1 MTLPDWSRLFGNI
14 LKNKMSHKETAQEEQ
29 DFKVAMQQL
38 SAEAE
43 KILPSM
49 PIIEDNSVIV
59 PISGETS
66 EPSAAVADKV
76 LALEGK
82 LLGRFEEFATQMA
95 SERAAAFEQQ
105 FRKIDE
111 QLALIRNT
119 ESVNQ
124 QVFDSLHAELL
135 KYRDNFLHESLQK
148 PFIHDLVYL
157 YDHLNGLFEQLST
170 AAQEKGNRSRVSQW
184 RDNLEN
190 AIHSLVEILHRF
202 EVREIEPRERVD
214 RACHR
219 VLSFEPADFPEED
232 GNIVMRV
239 KRGFIWRG
247 KLIRP
252 EEVIAKR
259 YG

>member
-1 MTLPDWSRLFGNI
+1 
-14 LKNKMSHKETAQEEQ
+14 MSDKAVQEEQ
-29 DFKVAMQQL
+29 DFTVAMQQL

-43 KILPSM
+43 KILPTM
-49 PIIEDNSVIV
+49 PIVQED
-59 PISGETS
+59 PFPQPQDPGD
-66 EPSAAVADKV
+66 AAPQPDA
-76 LALEGK
+76 LAENLQALENT
-82 LLGRFEEFATQMA
+82 LLSRIERLA
-95 SERAAAFEQQ
+95 SEMETTRRVAFAEQ
-105 FRKIDE
+105 FKKIDE
-111 QLALIRNT
+111 QLASIRNT

-124 QVFDSLHAELL
+124 QLFDSLHAELL

-157 YDHLNGLFEQLST
+157 YDHLNGLCEQLSS
-170 AAQEKGNRSRVSQW
+170 AAQEKGKRSRVSQW

-202 EVREIEPRERVD
+202 DVKEIEPRERVD

-219 VLSFEPADFPEED
+219 VISFEPADFPEED
-232 GNIVMRV
+232 GSIVMRV
-239 KRGFIWRG
+239 KRGFVWRG

-259 YG
+259 FG

>member
-1 MTLPDWSRLFGNI
+1 MP
-14 LKNKMSHKETAQEEQ
+14 EEAAQEEQ

-38 SAEAE
+38 SAAAE
-43 KILPSM
+43 KILPPM
-49 PIIEDNSVIV
+49 PMIREKGFSPPLEHAEAAPQPDVFAEKLQSLENSLLSRIERLAAEM
-59 PISGETS
+59 ET
-66 EPSAAVADKV
+66 A
-76 LALEGK
+76 
-82 LLGRFEEFATQMA
+82 R
-95 SERAAAFEQQ
+95 RAALAEQ
-105 FRKIDE
+105 FKKIDE
-111 QLALIRNT
+111 QLVSIRSS

-124 QVFDSLHAELL
+124 QLFDSLHAEML

-157 YDHLNGLFEQLST
+157 YDHLNGLCEQLSM
-170 AAQEKGNRSRVSQW
+170 AAQEKGKRSRVSQW

-202 EVREIEPRERVD
+202 DVKEIEPRERVD

-219 VLSFEPADFPEED
+219 VISFEPANFPEED
-232 GNIVMRV
+232 GAIVMRV

-259 YG
+259 FS

>member
-1 MTLPDWSRLFGNI
+1 VTKLI
-14 LKNKMSHKETAQEEQ
+14 ETEQE
-29 DFKVAMQQL
+29 FTTAMQQL

-43 KILPSM
+43 KTLPLSPM
-49 PIIEDNSVIV
+49 PMIVGSGTVAESVNI
-59 PISGETS
+59 
-66 EPSAAVADKV
+66 ADRIQ
-76 LALEGK
+76 ALEK
-82 LLGRFEEFATQMA
+82 SILGQFEKFAA
-95 SERAAAFEQQ
+95 E
-105 FRKIDE
+105 IDK
-111 QLALIRNT
+111 QLGLIRNT

-124 QVFDSLHAELL
+124 QLFDSLHAELL

-157 YDHLNGLFEQLST
+157 YDHLNGLCDQLTT
-170 AAQEKGNRSRVSQW
+170 AAQEKAKRGRVSQW

-214 RACHR
+214 RAFHR
-219 VLSFEPADFPEED
+219 VISFEPADFPEED
-232 GNIVMRV
+232 GTIVMRV
-239 KRGFIWRG
+239 KRGFVWRG

-259 YG
+259 FG

>member
-1 MTLPDWSRLFGNI
+1 MTKAIHP
-14 LKNKMSHKETAQEEQ
+14 EEE
-29 DFKVAMQQL
+29 FTVAMQQL

-43 KILPSM
+43 KTLPIAPMIVDEAEAAEKLNLAEKIQAMEKSILSQF
-49 PIIEDNSVIV
+49 ERFA
-59 PISGETS
+59 GE
-66 EPSAAVADKV
+66 VDK
-76 LALEGK
+76 
-82 LLGRFEEFATQMA
+82 
-95 SERAAAFEQQ
+95 
-105 FRKIDE
+105 
-111 QLALIRNT
+111 QLASIRNT

-124 QVFDSLHAELL
+124 QLFDSLHAELL

-157 YDHLNGLFEQLST
+157 YDHLNGLCEQLSS
-170 AAQEKGNRSRVSQW
+170 AAQEKGKRSRVSQW

-190 AIHSLVEILHRF
+190 AIHALVEILHRF

-214 RACHR
+214 RAYHR

-232 GNIVMRV
+232 GTIVMRV
-239 KRGFIWRG
+239 KRGFVWRG

-259 YG
+259 FG

>member
-1 MTLPDWSRLFGNI
+1 MS
-14 LKNKMSHKETAQEEQ
+14 NKTVEQEK
-29 DFKVAMQQL
+29 DFTVAMQQL

-43 KILPSM
+43 KIRPAM
-49 PIIEDNSVIV
+49 PIVTDHSFSKSPDQTKSAPPPEILAEQLQTLENNLLRRIEKL
-59 PISGETS
+59 
-66 EPSAAVADKV
+66 SADMD
-76 LALEGK
+76 
-82 LLGRFEEFATQMA
+82 ATR
-95 SERAAAFEQQ
+95 RAAFAQHFK
-105 FRKIDE
+105 KIDE

-124 QVFDSLHAELL
+124 QLFDSLHAELL
-135 KYRDNFLHESLQK
+135 KYRDNFLHESLQR

-157 YDHLNGLFEQLST
+157 YDHLNGLCEQLSS
-170 AAQEKGNRSRVSQW
+170 AAQQKGKENRVFQW

-202 EVREIEPRERVD
+202 DVNEIEPRERVD

-219 VLSFEPADFPEED
+219 VISYEPADFPEED
-232 GNIVMRV
+232 GAIVMRV
-239 KRGFIWRG
+239 KRGFVWRG

-259 YG
+259 CS

>member
-1 MTLPDWSRLFGNI
+1 VSKPIQT
-14 LKNKMSHKETAQEEQ
+14 EEE
-29 DFKVAMQQL
+29 FAVTMQQL

-43 KILPSM
+43 KTLPPL
-49 PIIEDNSVIV
+49 PIIQEPFAPKLPPANSQANT
-59 PISGETS
+59 SGVS
-66 EPSAAVADKV
+66 EQVQGLENRLLSRLEQLAA
-76 LALEGK
+76 EM
-82 LLGRFEEFATQMA
+82 EA
-95 SERAAAFEQQ
+95 SRAAAFEEQ
-105 FRKIDE
+105 FHKIDE
-111 QLALIRNT
+111 QLASIRNT

-124 QVFDSLHAELL
+124 QLFDSLHAELL

-157 YDHLNGLFEQLST
+157 YDHLNGLCDQLST
-170 AAQEKGNRSRVSQW
+170 AAQEKGKRSRVSQW

-202 EVREIEPRERVD
+202 DVKEIEPRERVD

-219 VLSFEPADFPEED
+219 VISYEPADFPEED
-232 GNIVMRV
+232 GAIVMRV
-239 KRGFIWRG
+239 KRGFVWRS

-259 YG
+259 FG

>member
-1 MTLPDWSRLFGNI
+1 MSR
-14 LKNKMSHKETAQEEQ
+14 KTAQQQQ
-29 DFKVAMQQL
+29 DFAVAMQEL

-43 KILPSM
+43 KILPVGQNNSL
-49 PIIEDNSVIV
+49 PEVRDPEEPSQPPEAFVERLLGLENSVLKRLEQI
-59 PISGETS
+59 
-66 EPSAAVADKV
+66 AA
-76 LALEGK
+76 
-82 LLGRFEEFATQMA
+82 QME
-95 SERAAAFEQQ
+95 SSRAAAFAEQ

-111 QLALIRNT
+111 QLASIRST

-124 QVFDSLHAELL
+124 QLFDSLHSELL

-157 YDHLNGLFEQLST
+157 YDHLNGLCDQLST
-170 AAQEKGNRSRVSQW
+170 VSQEKGKRSRVSQW

-202 EVREIEPRERVD
+202 DVKEIEPRERVD

-219 VLSFEPADFPEED
+219 VISYEPADFPEED
-232 GNIVMRV
+232 GSIVMRV
-239 KRGFIWRG
+239 KRGFVWRG

-259 YG
+259 FG

>member
-1 MTLPDWSRLFGNI
+1 VSKAIKVEEDF
-14 LKNKMSHKETAQEEQ
+14 TA
-29 DFKVAMQQL
+29 AMQQL

-43 KILPSM
+43 KTLPASPM
-49 PIIEDNSVIV
+49 IVEDGQSPV
-59 PISGETS
+59 
-66 EPSAAVADKV
+66 EPVAEQ
-76 LALEGK
+76 LRALERN
-82 LLGRFEEFATQMA
+82 LLGRFEAF
-95 SERAAAFEQQ
+95 AAAMEASHATALDDQL
-105 FRKIDE
+105 RKIDE
-111 QLALIRNT
+111 QLSLIRNT

-124 QVFDSLHAELL
+124 QLFDSLHAELR

-157 YDHLNGLFEQLST
+157 YDHLNGLCEQLSS
-170 AAQEKGNRSRVSQW
+170 AAQEKGKRSRVSQW

-202 EVREIEPRERVD
+202 DVREIEARERVD
-214 RACHR
+214 RAYHR
-219 VLSFEPADFPEED
+219 VLSYEPADFPEED
-232 GNIVMRV
+232 GTIVMRV

-259 YG
+259 FG